1 MGLNFQEVVHVGI
14 KPGPP
19 QHGGAGG
26 AGLEYGQCEEGK
38 RMEPGRNLRCA
49 CLAVILE
56 GQHLGSQMPKGDQD
70 SMEVAPGRPA
80 VTLQRVVLEEGGDGR
95 TWRSEEEAW

>member
-26 AGLEYGQCEEGK
+26 AGLGYGQCEEGK
-38 RMEPGRNLRCA
+38 RMEPGRNL
-49 CLAVILE
+49 I
-56 GQHLGSQMPKGDQD
+56 
-70 SMEVAPGRPA
+70 
-80 VTLQRVVLEEGGDGR
+80 
-95 TWRSEEEAW
+95 